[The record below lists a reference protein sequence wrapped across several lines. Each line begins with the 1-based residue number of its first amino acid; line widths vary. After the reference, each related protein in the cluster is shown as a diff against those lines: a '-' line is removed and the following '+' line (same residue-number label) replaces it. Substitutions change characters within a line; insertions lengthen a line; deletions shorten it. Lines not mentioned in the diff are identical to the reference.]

1 MILTPDAIADALAT
15 APAWAQIALTVPQ
28 ERLRE
33 DARREVAQHV
43 YSTLCPPTRGD
54 MSAQLPLPL

>member
-1 MILTPDAIADALAT
+1 MIVTPDTIAEAIAS

-33 DARREVAQHV
+33 DARREVAAHV
-43 YSTLCPPTRGD
+43 YSTLYKAVPVD
-54 MSAQLPLPL
+54 SAQLPLPL